1 MTAGA
6 ILVLPRGVLACG
18 VTGGLLGHRQGRG
31 RLARGGG
38 GEHHGHSCQ
47 RAAAQGVKQSS

>member
-18 VTGGLLGHRQGRG
+18 VTGGLRGHRQGRG

-38 GEHHGHSCQ
+38 GKHHGHDRQ
-47 RAAAQGVKQSS
+47 RAAAQGVTHSS